1 MQFKLAFYNSTAA
14 YMCIRKNKFW
24 FSSSSFSSL
33 LESSVH
39 LFYLMYL
46 NSPEVKVSFLKE
58 DLQASTALQSE
69 VNSFGYAFLAV
80 LVWME
85 FILELQ
91 QYLIDRKLVAN
102 YLDNLL
108 IVSVIFQI
116 NK

>member
-1 MQFKLAFYNSTAA
+1 
-14 YMCIRKNKFW
+14 
-24 FSSSSFSSL
+24 
-33 LESSVH
+33 
-39 LFYLMYL
+39 MYL
-46 NSPEVKVSFLKE
+46 NSPEVKVSFSRKTSRLAQHYKVR
-58 DLQASTALQSE
+58 LII
-69 VNSFGYAFLAV
+69 FGYAFHAV
-80 LVWME
+80 LVWMK